1 MGVNPSPSS
10 NPSSNPWPSK
20 SLAVN
25 MTVKVK
31 ICGLTTEASLDVALA
46 SGADMV
52 GIVFFPPSPR
62 HATASLA
69 GTLAARARGRAK
81 IVALMVDPSDAAV
94 ELAVAAAAPDF
105 IQLHGA
111 ETPRRVAEIR
121 RRWGPVIKAVAVETS
136 DDVKGALAYGEAADI
151 ILFDARAP
159 ADSGRPGGNG
169 AAFDWRTLI
178 GSGAAPFALS
188 GGLTPDNVAEA
199 IRVTGAAIVDV
210 SSGVERRPGEKDFG
224 LIRRFIHAAK
234 SV

>member
-1 MGVNPSPSS
+1 
-10 NPSSNPWPSK
+10 
-20 SLAVN
+20 

-52 GIVFFPPSPR
+52 GIVLFPPSPR
-62 HATASLA
+62 NVTASLA
-69 GTLAARARGRAK
+69 ERLAARARGRAK

-94 ELAVAAAAPDF
+94 ERAVAAAAPDLL
-105 IQLHGA
+105 QLHGA
-111 ETPRRVAEIR
+111 ETPQRVAEIR
-121 RRWGPVIKAVAVETS
+121 RRWGPVIKAVAVATS
-136 DDVKGALAYGEAADI
+136 EDVAGALAYGAAADI

-159 ADSGRPGGNG
+159 ADSSRPGGNG

-178 GSGAAPFALS
+178 GAGAPFALS

-199 IRVTGAAIVDV
+199 IRATGAAMVDV
-210 SSGVERRPGEKDFG
+210 STGVERRPGVKDHD

>member
-1 MGVNPSPSS
+1 
-10 NPSSNPWPSK
+10 
-20 SLAVN
+20 

-62 HATASLA
+62 NVMASRA
-69 GTLAARARGRAK
+69 QALAARARGRAK

-94 ELAVAAAAPDF
+94 EHAVAAAQPDL
-105 IQLHGA
+105 IQLHGR
-111 ETPRRVAEIR
+111 ETPQRVGEIR
-121 RRWGPVIKAVAVETS
+121 HRWGPVIKAIPVASCE
-136 DDVKGALAYGEAADI
+136 DVRSAIAYGGVADI
-151 ILFDARAP
+151 ILFDAHAP
-159 ADSGRPGGNG
+159 VQSSRPGGNG
-169 AAFDWRTLI
+169 APFDWRILI
-178 GSGAAPFALS
+178 GAGGAPFALS

-210 SSGVERRPGEKDFG
+210 SSGVERCPGDKDHG
-224 LIRRFIHAAK
+224 LIRRFIDAAR

>member
-1 MGVNPSPSS
+1 
-10 NPSSNPWPSK
+10 
-20 SLAVN
+20 

-62 HATASLA
+62 NVTASLA
-69 GTLAARARGRAK
+69 GRLASRARGRAK

-94 ELAVAAAAPDF
+94 ERAIAAAAPDLL
-105 IQLHGA
+105 QLHGT
-111 ETPRRVAEIR
+111 ETPQRVAEIR
-121 RRWGPVIKAVAVETS
+121 RRWGPVIKAVAVASS
-136 DDVKGALAYGEAADI
+136 DDVASALAYGATADI

-159 ADSGRPGGNG
+159 ADSSRPGGNG
-169 AAFDWRTLI
+169 AAFDWRNLI
-178 GSGAAPFALS
+178 GAGAPFALS

-199 IRVTGAAIVDV
+199 IRVTGAAMVDV
-210 SSGVERRPGEKDFG
+210 STGVERRPGVKDHD
-224 LIRRFIHAAK
+224 LVRRFIHAAK

>member
-1 MGVNPSPSS
+1 
-10 NPSSNPWPSK
+10 
-20 SLAVN
+20 

-62 HATASLA
+62 NVTASLA
-69 GTLAARARGRAK
+69 GRLATRARGRAK

-94 ELAVAAAAPDF
+94 ERTVAAAAPDLL
-105 IQLHGA
+105 QLHGA
-111 ETPRRVAEIR
+111 ETPQRVAEIR
-121 RRWGPVIKAVAVETS
+121 RRWGPVIKAVAVATS
-136 DDVKGALAYGEAADI
+136 DDVASALAYGRAADI

-159 ADSGRPGGNG
+159 ADSTRPGGNG
-169 AAFDWRTLI
+169 AAFDWRTLM
-178 GSGAAPFALS
+178 GASAPQFALS

-199 IRVTGAAIVDV
+199 IRVTGATMVDV
-210 SSGVERRPGEKDFG
+210 STGVERRPGVKDHD